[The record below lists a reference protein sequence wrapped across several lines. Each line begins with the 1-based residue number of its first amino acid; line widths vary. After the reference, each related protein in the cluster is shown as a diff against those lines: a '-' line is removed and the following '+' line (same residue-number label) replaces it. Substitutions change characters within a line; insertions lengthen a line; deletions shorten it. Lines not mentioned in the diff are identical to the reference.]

1 MAAGIAAASHPS
13 RSNSGSG
20 RARQGKDRSALQ
32 STISTSLPTFNSQPT
47 SKSVQV
53 RLEQPFGRRNDP
65 PSLRWQIPPGGQR
78 LGVSP
83 GVRYGTAGSNGEV
96 SRSVMRRL
104 ATWTAE
110 WLERAAGGAGGAGG
124 ASDRSRCT
132 RHQVGVVLLAW
143 DPAPARRAARELA
156 SHLGSVA
163 PRAQLVLVDNRG
175 TGMDWAGEEGFELVP
190 GDNSAREFSGLQRG
204 IDHVLASGIPSCWI
218 LANDRYD
225 RYQSYRQ
232 SLLPLVD
239 GGTLDAVLAT
249 GALAGRINGYPTPS
263 KAFGLTIDSWACS
276 NFLVV
281 ASRSLARLGDLV
293 TIGTSELASVV
304 NHSVAEGPLLRTDG
318 PLDDALIAYLTEWL
332 TGDGTTLTDHWYRH
346 QPATADSWDD
356 LCGKVQSIL
365 NEQLLSAKA
374 RRAGIPVLP
383 LASAYTLGRFEPTS
397 LSYRLLAASVRA
409 LPRRSPRLLGGL
421 AGRNLVAMHRWRS
434 AVPATDRSSTGPP
447 QRRGDASL
455 GLRDGKSG

>member
-1 MAAGIAAASHPS
+1 MRH
-13 RSNSGSG
+13 
-20 RARQGKDRSALQ
+20 
-32 STISTSLPTFNSQPT
+32 
-47 SKSVQV
+47 
-53 RLEQPFGRRNDP
+53 
-65 PSLRWQIPPGGQR
+65 
-78 LGVSP
+78 
-83 GVRYGTAGSNGEV
+83 GTAGSNGEV
-96 SRSVMRRL
+96 SRSVTRRL
-104 ATWTAE
+104 ATWTAK
-110 WLERAAGGAGGAGG
+110 WLERAAGDAG
-124 ASDRSRCT
+124 DRSRCT
-132 RHQVGVVLLAW
+132 RHPVGAVLLAW
-143 DPAPARRAARELA
+143 DPALARRAARELA

-163 PRAQLVLVDNRG
+163 PRARLVLVDNRG

-225 RYQSYRQ
+225 RYQSHRQ

-239 GGTLDAVLAT
+239 GGTLDAVVAT

-276 NFLVV
+276 NFLLV
-281 ASRSLARLGDLV
+281 AGRSLARLGDLV
-293 TIGTSELASVV
+293 TVGTTELATVV
-304 NHSVAEGPLLRTDG
+304 NHSVAEGPLLQADG
-318 PLDDALIAYLTEWL
+318 PLDDALIEYLTEWL
-332 TGDGTTLTDHWYRH
+332 TGVGTALTDHWYRH
-346 QPATADSWDD
+346 RPATADSWDD

-421 AGRNLVAMHRWRS
+421 AGRNLVALRRWRAAAPAARPLLHWS
-434 AVPATDRSSTGPP
+434 APASGATPHWVSETGRAGSPRSVRKGSGARGVRCRPRNLLSLAHDVTHQRVRRFGHRHRRLSTT
-447 QRRGDASL
+447 
-455 GLRDGKSG
+455 